1 MENYNSEYYKS
12 IYGRAIFD
20 EEHYHLKAKIA
31 MKKYFKNIPTNVNIL
46 DFGCGLGYNTFF
58 FPNSTYY
65 DISEFSLDF
74 CKQKG
79 KKVVKSLNEIKDES
93 LDVIFSSHT
102 LEHVESPYEILKLL
116 YKKLRFD
123 GKLILVLPVEK
134 YGKSDFE
141 ADSNQHLFLWNFRT
155 INNLLIRSGFKILE
169 NSYRRGYG
177 YDKFNSISKINFKL
191 FKTITTLTA
200 IIYGV
205 KELYVIAKKD

>member
-1 MENYNSEYYKS
+1 MENYNSEYYKA

-20 EEHYHLKAKIA
+20 EEHYRLKANISI
-31 MKKYFKNIPTNVNIL
+31 KKYFKNIPKDIEIL

-58 FPNSTYY
+58 FPNSTGF

-79 KKVVKSLNEIKDES
+79 KKIIKSLDEVKDGTF
-93 LDVIFSSHT
+93 DVVFSSHT
-102 LEHVESPYEILKLL
+102 LEHVEKPFETLKLL
-116 YKKLRFD
+116 NEKLRTN

-141 ADSNQHLFLWNFRT
+141 PDSNQHLFLWNFRT

-177 YDKFNSISKINFKL
+177 YDKFNSIAKINLKL
-191 FKTITTLTA
+191 FEIITTLTSL
-200 IIYGV
+200 IYGV
-205 KELYVIAKKD
+205 KELFIVAKKD